1 MASRTEKMSP
11 RARRHQR
18 VRAVVHGTD
27 QRPRLV
33 VFRSLRYMYAQIIDD
48 TTGTVVAAANDR
60 DLKDVKV
67 PDLTAKVAHA
77 YAVGQKVAELAKA
90 KKVTTVAFD
99 RGGYRYHGRVKAVAE
114 GARSAGLEF

>member
-11 RARRHQR
+11 RERRHQR
-18 VRAVVHGTD
+18 VRAVVHGTGE
-27 QRPRLV
+27 RPRLV
-33 VFRSLRYMYAQIIDD
+33 VFRSLRFMYAQIIDD

-60 DLKDVKV
+60 GTKDLK
-67 PDLTAKVAHA
+67 TEGMTTKVAHA

-90 KKVTTVAFD
+90 KKVTTISFD
-99 RGGYRYHGRVKAVAE
+99 RAGYRYHGRVKAVAD